1 MEPGQKSG
9 PVRNGGSHV
18 HGVGVRRA
26 DLVVLG
32 GAGLLVGSSLADQ
45 LIGAVVQA
53 NLHGDK
59 QPADEELLI
68 LEGELQ
74 HVLFGGRLD
83 DRPDVGTLHLDNQVV
98 GQDGGDQGVHLL
110 LQGGDG
116 VVGEVQFLAL
126 SRLARS
132 QNRDRDLL
140 CLLRQVT
147 GDLPA
152 HIVHE
157 IGQHGIVPLG
167 LSQGDRQIG
176 GHGAVGLLGPVLR
189 LPSLLQL
196 GESDL
201 LGAFLDG
208 ELPGLAVLLQ
218 AEGGAGL
225 VVDELQEHGLAVV
238 SQGQNVSHAGVHL
251 GLGLLFATGLQ
262 HLAVDLE
269 LRAVGGLADRVQ
281 LLQHLISGQGGQ
293 SLAQVVVGGLGDG
306 GGIVGIHV
314 IIPFLKLNTVFYV
327 TYAPV
332 RGTKKG
338 ALSLRICALFTT
350 SGPVGQFDAA
360 DNTTLSRV
368 PDYDIPILFCYA
380 LAHVGIPHCAPAGL
394 TARLNSIAAPQGMTR
409 LHIEVP
415 GVGHDFLIVSVG
427 HAALFCRGI
436 HYLLDSTTKP
446 QFSGAYHMHCE
457 LMQTQTACH

>member
-1 MEPGQKSG
+1 MKPGRESG
-9 PVRNGGSHV
+9 PVRDGGSHI
-18 HGVGVRRA
+18 HGVGVGRA
-26 DLVVLG
+26 DLVVLV
-32 GAGLLVGSSLADQ
+32 GAGLLVGSGLADQ

-59 QPADEELLI
+59 QPADEELLV
-68 LEGELQ
+68 LERELQ
-74 HVLFGGRLD
+74 HVLFGGCSD
-83 DRPDVGTLHLDNQVV
+83 DRPDVGALHLDNQVV

-110 LQGGDG
+110 LQGADG
-116 VVGEVQFLAL
+116 VARKIPFLAL
-126 SRLARS
+126 RS
-132 QNRDRDLL
+132 VASSQDGGADLL
-140 CLLRQVT
+140 GLLRQVAS
-147 GDLPA
+147 DVPA

-269 LRAVGGLADRVQ
+269 LRAVGSLADSVQ
-281 LLQHLISGQGGQ
+281 LIQHLISGHGGQ
-293 SLAQVVVGGLGDG
+293 GLAQVVVGGLGDG
-306 GGIVGIHV
+306 GGVGVHS
-314 IIPFLKLNTVFYV
+314 FYSLLKLTVYWCF
-327 TYAPV
+327 
-332 RGTKKG
+332 
-338 ALSLRICALFTT
+338 
-350 SGPVGQFDAA
+350 
-360 DNTTLSRV
+360 
-368 PDYDIPILFCYA
+368 
-380 LAHVGIPHCAPAGL
+380 
-394 TARLNSIAAPQGMTR
+394 
-409 LHIEVP
+409 
-415 GVGHDFLIVSVG
+415 
-427 HAALFCRGI
+427 
-436 HYLLDSTTKP
+436 
-446 QFSGAYHMHCE
+446 
-457 LMQTQTACH
+457 